1 MTFLCIMLFMS
12 LVQQCALNVT
22 GGGFITAQ
30 NRELAND
37 PSGYVFRGCEVS
49 GTGHGDLGR
58 AYGSFSRVIFI
69 DSKLS
74 NVVDPGGWNIWRQHG
89 HELVSFRSLLI
100 ITS

>member
-1 MTFLCIMLFMS
+1 MS